1 MLNLYEYLFES
12 TFGNNEFYKHSYA
25 KDLINK
31 LMTTG
36 QVRLGAKGETT
47 YTIPDDIF
55 PSVQKELSEIVDSP
69 DQEKFNEILNK
80 YKLPKFTQMFKG
92 DFSGY
97 VNGLA
102 SKNRGNAFEDEY
114 IANFEKHAPELEKAL
129 GLQEGAFFD
138 CVPVGLGGKNQTR
151 PLASDGKDIIIG
163 GEHSTV
169 GESVVDVFVKDNE
182 GNPYNLS
189 LKYGGSV
196 TFCNAGVT
204 RLFSKRSFDEY
215 KEKGVYSAETFLGVD
230 GNKLLDL
237 FCIDHNKFGDI
248 FTTYGNKKEK
258 DHVDVTK
265 DLKNSK
271 EFEKFIE
278 SVVGYNYVLVHQ
290 IGSKIHYIDL
300 RTEQDMKKLIGKV
313 KNAEVWYGGEAG
325 NGKRIDI
332 MVELTNMKVK
342 FNIRNKQGGLYPTH
356 IMADYTIKH

>member
-1 MLNLYEYLFES
+1 MKDLYDYLFES
-12 TFGNNEFYKHSYA
+12 TFSNTDFYKHSYA
-25 KDLINK
+25 KDAINK
-31 LMTTG
+31 IMTTG
-36 QVRLGAKGETT
+36 QIRIGAKGEETFT
-47 YTIPDDIF
+47 VPDDIF
-55 PSVQKELSEIVDSP
+55 PAVQKELSVLIENPELES
-69 DQEKFNEILNK
+69 FNKIMSS
-80 YKLPKFTQMFKG
+80 YKLPVWNKIFKG

-114 IANFEKHAPELEKAL
+114 VANFSKHAPELEKAL
-129 GLQEGAFFD
+129 GLPEMTFAN
-138 CVPVGLGGKNQTR
+138 CVPTGVGAENQSR
-151 PLASDGKDIIIG
+151 PLSTDGKHIIIG
-163 GEHSTV
+163 GFHDTV
-169 GESVVDVFVKDNE
+169 GESVVDVFVKDKD

-196 TFCNAGVT
+196 TFCNAGVS
-204 RLFSKRSFDEY
+204 RLFSKRSFEEY
-215 KEKGVYSAETFLGVD
+215 QESGNYNAETFLGVD

-237 FCIDHNKFGDI
+237 LGIDHNKFGAI

-265 DLKNSK
+265 EIKNSDA
-271 EFEKFIE
+271 FEKFIE
-278 SVVGYNYVLVHQ
+278 SVVGYNYVLVHK
-290 IGSKIHYIDL
+290 IGNKIHYVDL

-313 KNAEVWYGGEAG
+313 KSAEVWYGGEAG
-325 NGKRIDI
+325 NGKRIDV